1 MSRIGK
7 KAVLLP
13 AEVKCKI
20 EDSVITLSGSKGTL
34 VLNLPASLNVV
45 LTDGSITLSISEDT
59 QDIRSLWGLYRTKLA
74 NALTGVSDGFIR
86 GLELSGVGYRAKK
99 DGEALILTVGF
110 SHPVKILPPES
121 ISFSLEGDTKIKV
134 HGLDKQLV
142 GEVAAKIRAVRPP
155 EPYKGKGIKY
165 AGEILRKKAGKAGKV
180 GTGFGAK

>member
-34 VLNLPASLNVV
+34 VLNLPRSLNAA
-45 LTDGSITLSISEDT
+45 LTDRSVTLSISEDT

-74 NALTGVSDGFIR
+74 NALTGVSEGFIR

-99 DGEALILTVGF
+99 DGEALVLTVGF

-121 ISFSLEGDTKIKV
+121 ISFSLEGDTIIKV

-165 AGEILRKKAGKAGKV
+165 TGEILRKKAGKAGKV